1 MRHELTVLPIFI
13 SFIKNVC
20 TGFFYSTDA
29 TNFRGKCTIKL
40 YYHTHLYFTSVIFC
54 SILLFK

>member
-29 TNFRGKCTIKL
+29 TNFRGKCTIN
-40 YYHTHLYFTSVIFC
+40 YTITRIY
-54 SILLFK
+54 ILLQ